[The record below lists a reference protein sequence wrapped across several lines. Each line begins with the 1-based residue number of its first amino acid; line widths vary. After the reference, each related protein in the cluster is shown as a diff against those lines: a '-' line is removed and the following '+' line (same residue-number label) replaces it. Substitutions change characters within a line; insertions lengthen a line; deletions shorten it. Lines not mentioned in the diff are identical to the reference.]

1 MVVPKKKYYF
11 DPNIF
16 PNPKIFL
23 ILSVK
28 LNITFADELIEL
40 LSSSQMFSMTAS
52 MQTLYTA
59 HWFFFFDMS
68 FHRRISYKRYVY
80 SDYYSDIF
88 LTNMSEHCTNV
99 TVEKLSISINS
110 FSIQSVQVSYK
121 HYFILCFFSELRWN
135 SFLVQNIFRSLA
147 LQILFSKYRRD
158 WYFF

>member
-11 DPNIF
+11 DPSIF

-59 HWFFFFDMS
+59 H
-68 FHRRISYKRYVY
+68 
-80 SDYYSDIF
+80 
-88 LTNMSEHCTNV
+88 
-99 TVEKLSISINS
+99 
-110 FSIQSVQVSYK
+110 
-121 HYFILCFFSELRWN
+121 
-135 SFLVQNIFRSLA
+135 
-147 LQILFSKYRRD
+147 
-158 WYFF
+158 